1 MTPRSFFSGLW
12 RGLDGLRKVL
22 HLIVLLVIFAVS
34 IAVLRGSVP
43 RIPAKAALLVA
54 PEGELVEQLS
64 GEPLER
70 ALEEARGEGHVATL
84 LWDLTDSIHAA
95 ASDARIQAVALDLEK
110 FDSATQPTLEE
121 LALALREFRASG
133 KKVIAY
139 GAELTQQ
146 RYYLAAQADEIYLD
160 PMGFVLIDG
169 YDRYRTYF
177 KDALDKLGVGINV
190 FRVGA
195 FKSAV
200 ETYTRSSMS
209 PEDREESL
217 GYLGALWSSYQQ
229 AITRA
234 RKLPP
239 DALTRYVDSL
249 AKTVPA
255 ARGDAAQVALRAG
268 LVSAVKTRLEVEKRL
283 IGLVGEDDSSGSF
296 RSVSA
301 ADYAHFA
308 RAQKKARAGGK
319 PRVGVIVASGEI
331 LDGDQPPGTVG
342 GESTSRLIR
351 EARLDK
357 DVKAVVL
364 RVDSPGG
371 SVMASEEIYR
381 ELLALRAAGK
391 PLVVSMSGYAA
402 SGGYY
407 ISAPADEI
415 WASPATL
422 TGSIGIFAIIPT
434 VDKTLGKIG
443 VNVDGV
449 GTTPLSGQLRLD
461 RPLGEEARTLLQ
473 SQINRGYDEFVA
485 RVAVG
490 RKKTPEQIDT
500 IAQGHVWAGTDAH
513 RLGLVDHL
521 GSFDDAVKAAARRAK
536 LTDYAPEFI
545 EPELTWPQQ
554 LALAAALAP
563 GAAVIAREPRR
574 ARPERAR
581 AALRPGDARGG
592 EAQPLQRPES
602 ALRLLLLRGALAAGW
617 RAALQHYSVDQSRMT
632 LPDLPEP
639 MVSKP

>member
-64 GEPLER
+64 GEPVER

-357 DVKAVVL
+357 EIKAVVL

-521 GSFDDAVKAAARRAK
+521 GSFNDAVKAAARRAK

-545 EPELTWPQQ
+545 EPELTWAQQ
-554 LALAAALAP
+554 LALQLRSRLA
-563 GAAVIAREPRR
+563 
-574 ARPERAR
+574 
-581 AALRPGDARGG
+581 
-592 EAQPLQRPES
+592 
-602 ALRLLLLRGALAAGW
+602 RLLLRASPGERALSELAQRFDPVTREVA
-617 RAALQHYSVDQSRMT
+617 RLNRFSVPNR
-632 LPDLPEP
+632 LYAYCFCE
-639 MVSKP
+639 VH